1 MKQKILWKKQWIIVL
16 IPVMVFAFVFTFY
29 FSVLFSFVFVSAILK
44 CQIMKIRMRITKII
58 MKEEENLIIFMKN
71 KVQTCIKNDLGIIL
85 LDTDSIIY
93 QVEDHPQLVDL
104 YLNYLP
110 TYLIYQNYN

>member
-58 MKEEENLIIFMKN
+58 TKEEENLIMFMKN
-71 KVQTCIKNDLGIIL
+71 KVHTCIKNDLGIGNWIQTPL
-85 LDTDSIIY
+85 VY
-93 QVEDHPQLVDL
+93 QVEDHVIVNNISAPYLQLVDL
-104 YLNYLP
+104 
-110 TYLIYQNYN
+110 

>member
-85 LDTDSIIY
+85 LDTDSIVF
-93 QVEDHPQLVDL
+93 QVEDHVIVNNISAPYLQLVDL
-104 YLNYLP
+104 
-110 TYLIYQNYN
+110 